1 MPLIIDYSYLD
12 YFLIVFVVVVWFNF
26 YCYFTLFKG
35 CSGLGLLRYQI
46 RQFEFYFK
54 EVHTYIISILFLYK
68 TIYLLLLFLSRAES
82 GHHLG
87 LEWLRSLASMWSRH
101 WIEKDA
107 TMIVINIK
115 KIYVIL
121 NICQVSI

>member
-1 MPLIIDYSYLD
+1 M
-12 YFLIVFVVVVWFNF
+12 
-26 YCYFTLFKG
+26 
-35 CSGLGLLRYQI
+35 GLLRYQI
-46 RQFEFYFK
+46 RQFKFYFK

-68 TIYLLLLFLSRAES
+68 TIFLSFFFLSRAES

-115 KIYVIL
+115 K
-121 NICQVSI
+121 NICYPKYMSSFHMIETCYISSYITASDYKVFTRLESLFPIL